1 MRSRAY
7 ALLLAAL
14 VAGSLLLAPVGTAN
28 AVPNPPQAV
37 VTCDTAT
44 NTISATFTS
53 GAGSFT
59 TPNQPVTVEFL
70 VYKGSYATVGGTS
83 GVISTG
89 SRTTVA
95 ATIAADGSLN
105 VAGYNRSW
113 QAANYLFY
121 TETAR
126 VTIRNSG
133 GQPVYLQRDGTCTH
147 DLRTTVRV
155 ECDRG
160 AHTITASAAGASYP
174 ANGNVRVNYIRTST
188 QQATPDSPRFT
199 SFNAGPFPDASHTA
213 MASASGAWS
222 DVGWVHTITTNPYY
236 LDQKVL
242 VEVLHPMGFVIG
254 RGTAFCVYTD
264 QSS

>member
-1 MRSRAY
+1 
-7 ALLLAAL
+7 
-14 VAGSLLLAPVGTAN
+14 
-28 AVPNPPQAV
+28 V
-37 VTCDTAT
+37 VTCDPAT
-44 NTISATFTS
+44 NTISATFTG

-70 VYKGSYATVGGTS
+70 VYKGSYATTSGTS
-83 GVISTG
+83 GVIPTG

-105 VAGYNRSW
+105 VAGYSRSW

-126 VTIRNSG
+126 VTIRNSA
-133 GQPVYLQRDGTCTH
+133 GQQFFQRDGTCTH
-147 DLRTTVRV
+147 DLRTIVRV

-160 AHTITASAAGASYP
+160 ARTITASAAGTNYP
-174 ANGNVRVNYIRTST
+174 ANGSVRVNYFRTST

-199 SFNAGPFPDASHTA
+199 GSNAGPYPDASHTVRA
-213 MASASGAWS
+213 AASGLWS
-222 DVGWVHTITTNPYY
+222 DVGWVHTITTDPYY
-236 LDQKVL
+236 LDEKVL